1 MSASTCQRN
10 CWLVAA
16 ACGVAL
22 AVIVRS
28 SGDAGLVR
36 SAVVGLVAALVL
48 GFLFGK
54 TVCGAHRRGGL
65 PADPYQPRE
74 EPKPAPE
81 RAAAGLPL
89 GEPMAEKSAPDDQ
102 PQPHQPA
109 ASEPGPAAGANRPR
123 AAAKGPAA
131 VAPKA
136 DKTRK
141 TASRKAQP
149 RAAGIDAAMNRTHE
163 TAPAEA
169 APTLLLAPRDGK
181 ADDLK
186 LIVGVGPVLERLL
199 NEVGVWHFDQ
209 IAGWKARDI
218 AFVDAK
224 LKTFKGRIT
233 RDEWVKQARA
243 LARDA
248 AKAK

>member
-1 MSASTCQRN
+1 MNASTCQRT

-16 ACGVAL
+16 ASGVAL
-22 AVIVRS
+22 ALLVRS
-28 SGDAGLVR
+28 SADAGLVR
-36 SAVVGLVAALVL
+36 AVLAGLAAALVL
-48 GFLFGK
+48 GFLLSAFA
-54 TVCGAHRRGGL
+54 CGARRRGGL
-65 PADPYQPRE
+65 PAEPYQPRE
-74 EPKPAPE
+74 APTPGPRQAAAELPVSQPMAGVAAPPDPPLPPPAAPAEPEAAARAPAVAEPKAE
-81 RAAAGLPL
+81 R
-89 GEPMAEKSAPDDQ
+89 
-102 PQPHQPA
+102 
-109 ASEPGPAAGANRPR
+109 
-123 AAAKGPAA
+123 
-131 VAPKA
+131 
-136 DKTRK
+136 TRK
-141 TASRKAQP
+141 TAGRKAQP

-163 TAPAEA
+163 ATPAEA

-186 LIVGVGPVLERLL
+186 RIVGVGPVLERLL

-233 RDEWVKQARA
+233 RDEWVKQARL

-248 AKAK
+248 AKAR